1 MRRPSEM
8 PAALSERVSAMQWYE
23 IMPFDD
29 LWIGEMLGVEV
40 GGVKVL
46 LINVEDEVQAY
57 LDRCPHRASALSEG
71 NFESLTLTCAPH
83 LWQFTALT
91 GRGVNPEG
99 SKLIRSSWAI
109 DTQTTSDHASQPA
122 SLPHHFN

>member
-1 MRRPSEM
+1 MLACRTSLANSNATSESRPRPIPNGCGTCMRRPSEM
-8 PAALSERVSAMQWYE
+8 PAEFSERVSAMQWYE

-57 LDRCPHRASALSEG
+57 LYRCPHPSSPLSAG
-71 NFESLTLTCAPH
+71 NFEALTLPCATH
-83 LWQFTALT
+83 LAAFI
-91 GRGVNPEG
+91 P
-99 SKLIRSSWAI
+99 
-109 DTQTTSDHASQPA
+109 
-122 SLPHHFN
+122 F

>member
-57 LDRCPHRASALSEG
+57 LDRCPHRPSALSEG
-71 NFESLTLTCAPH
+71 NFDVLTLTCATH
-83 LWQFTALT
+83 LWEFIPFSF
-91 GRGVNPEG
+91 RGINPE
-99 SKLIRSSWAI
+99 SINLIPLS
-109 DTQTTSDHASQPA
+109 
-122 SLPHHFN
+122 